1 MRHTAYKKLVSLIVL
16 PAFVL
21 AHLFCICQAAA
32 APASGVSPAVEP
44 APHACHAAK
53 PASDDGEATH
63 KTPASHDDHNE
74 TPDHSPHNS
83 DCSHCGE
90 GGEASVVSQRTTVPD
105 GPSPPLPFTLPLPLS
120 MLLPSLDAVT
130 RLRPHARFLS
140 DSSPPIEPLRMK
152 CALVI

>member
-1 MRHTAYKKLVSLIVL
+1 MRHTAYNKLVSLIVL
-16 PAFVL
+16 PAFVF

-32 APASGVSPAVEP
+32 ASTPHVTPAAEP
-44 APHACHAAK
+44 ATHACHAAK
-53 PASDDGEATH
+53 AVAKDGPTQTDASATDVPVDG
-63 KTPASHDDHNE
+63 TPGHPPHD
-74 TPDHSPHNS
+74 S

-90 GGEASVVSQRTTVPD
+90 GGQASVMSQRTAVPD
-105 GPSPPLPFTLPLPLS
+105 APSPPLPFTLPLPLS
-120 MLLPSLDAVT
+120 MLLPPLDAAV